1 LDDLEGELDEFVTY
15 QVPQPAAPVGRPNS
29 PKYTQALK
37 RGGTMLTAERTKS
50 FLEGIMD
57 KQVHHLRSQT
67 QGVGN
72 FEKVIPGY
80 GGPTPDDLF
89 DKIYKD
95 NHKSSG
101 YSIYGPRRISN
112 LR

>member
-1 LDDLEGELDEFVTY
+1 
-15 QVPQPAAPVGRPNS
+15 
-29 PKYTQALK
+29 
-37 RGGTMLTAERTKS
+37 MRT
-50 FLEGIMD
+50 
-57 KQVHHLRSQT
+57 
-67 QGVGN
+67 
-72 FEKVIPGY
+72 VIPGY

>member
-72 FEKVIPGY
+72 FEKGVSL
-80 GGPTPDDLF
+80 TPSLPPF
-89 DKIYKD
+89 VRF
-95 NHKSSG
+95 HA
-101 YSIYGPRRISN
+101 RRK
-112 LR
+112 RG